1 MQFHPLSE
9 ATRRELAHGGLDS
22 DAVAALVRLAVAE
35 DLAGGIDVT
44 SVATVPARQ
53 RSVGQF
59 GARRSGVLAGP
70 RKFARD
76 VRGELRR
83 VTWPDRDQLRQSTA
97 VVLIIVIVLAVY
109 VAAVDFVFQN
119 LVRLIFL

>member
-1 MQFHPLSE
+1 MGKKRGS
-9 ATRRELAHGGLDS
+9 ATTKGSNKKAQQKQPQRSGP
-22 DAVAALVRLAVAE
+22 
-35 DLAGGIDVT
+35 LAGT
-44 SVATVPARQ
+44 
-53 RSVGQF
+53 
-59 GARRSGVLAGP
+59 
-70 RKFARD
+70 RKFAKD

-97 VVLIIVIVLAVY
+97 VVLIIVIVLAIY

>member
-1 MQFHPLSE
+1 MGKKRGS
-9 ATRRELAHGGLDS
+9 ATTKGSNKKAQQ
-22 DAVAALVRLAVAE
+22 
-35 DLAGGIDVT
+35 
-44 SVATVPARQ
+44 PQ
-53 RSVGQF
+53 
-59 GARRSGVLAGP
+59 RSGVLAGP